1 MELQP
6 GFQFSIVKFTM
17 SGDLCPEL
25 LLQWAEASPTPK
37 IGNPP
42 GQMVAWRKSRWK
54 REDTERARN
63 DDVGQKECDLMP
75 GLGLGRITW
84 SAETGPG
91 VMTAPEYAFSIGLT
105 IQCQ

>member
-75 GLGLGRITW
+75 GLGLGRIC
-84 SAETGPG
+84 ETLP
-91 VMTAPEYAFSIGLT
+91 S
-105 IQCQ
+105 